1 VTKQEI
7 IQKVKAL
14 GLPDGSYILFGSC
27 PLAAAGIRETSDV
40 DMLVNDEARA
50 LLRARGWQERPG
62 RNEDIMLEH
71 GEYDVHS
78 NWRFGTYDPTLEE
91 LLATADVFDGVPFA
105 SLQEVRKW
113 KSVYGRPKDPED
125 IKLIDAYLAKQ

>member
-1 VTKQEI
+1 MTKQEI

-40 DMLVNDEARA
+40 DMLVSDEARA
-50 LLRARGWQERPG
+50 LLRAKGWQEQPG
-62 RNEDIMLEH
+62 RNEDILLEH

-78 NWRFGTYDPTLEE
+78 NWRFGAYDPTLEE

-113 KSVYGRPKDPED
+113 KLAYGRSKDHED
-125 IKLIDAYLAKQ
+125 IKLIDAHML